1 MDYQLELT
9 NVAKHYKDFI
19 AVDNVDLQIKKG
31 EIISNHHSKRELK
44 KDGVINVHTVEN
56 IQTLYLII

>member
-19 AVDNVDLQIKKG
+19 AVDNVDLQIG
-31 EIISNHHSKRELK
+31 TVII
-44 KDGVINVHTVEN
+44 T
-56 IQTLYLII
+56 YIIYSQ